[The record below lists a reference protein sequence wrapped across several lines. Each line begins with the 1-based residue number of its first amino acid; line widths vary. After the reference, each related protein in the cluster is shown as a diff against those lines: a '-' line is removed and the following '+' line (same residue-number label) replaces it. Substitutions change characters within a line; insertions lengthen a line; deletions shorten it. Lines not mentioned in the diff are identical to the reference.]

1 MLAREI
7 AALYPK
13 ERELARQKY
22 NRDLGALPRLFT
34 SQPLTR

>member
-13 ERELARQKY
+13 EWELARQKY
-22 NRDLGALPRLFT
+22 NRDLVALTRRFT

>member
-13 ERELARQKY
+13 EWELARQKY
-22 NRDLGALPRLFT
+22 NRDLGALTRLFT